1 MSYQKGVLKNGSHYN
16 YTTDNSPVNIS
27 AIVAYSF
34 SENCAGERVMS
45 ANLYLK
51 DVIGVKYNKW
61 TLKTKGEMTFAA
73 KSLWFTAK
81 AKDSK
86 DGGFQFP
93 Q

>member
-1 MSYQKGVLKNGSHYN
+1 MYKYAA
-16 YTTDNSPVNIS
+16 DNSPVNMS

-34 SENCAGERVMS
+34 SENCTSERVMS

-51 DVIGVKYNKW
+51 DVMGVDYRNFTGK
-61 TLKTKGEMTFAA
+61 LKGNLNIPPKVICVA
-73 KSLWFTAK
+73 AK